1 MYDKLKIGFLGGIKT
16 MTKLFK
22 IIALF
27 TLLSSIF
34 TYANADTTNLY
45 NDIENE
51 TANTTSDDSAENTT
65 TDNEIGELEEDN
77 DLTGEDVSSNAR
89 SSTPS
94 ANAANIN
101 TLSSISEANLGLNNI
116 LCIILIAI
124 GVLIVLLAIAILIRL
139 KK

>member
-1 MYDKLKIGFLGGIKT
+1 

-101 TLSSISEANLGLNNI
+101 TIW
-116 LCIILIAI
+116 
-124 GVLIVLLAIAILIRL
+124 V
-139 KK
+139 